1 MRRAVSIVVGASA
14 ALALAGTAGAAAWKY
29 SANEG
34 RPVGTWQEATGAART
49 PVAAQEPAAGTSTP
63 GPLTSTPAP
72 GADAGGAKPQASG
85 SASPSVSPTGAG
97 TRTAESA
104 TAKGGD
110 GRQKVGELL
119 SINKLLGYGAP
130 EREVFHYPQASYVKV
145 HFSRMTM
152 LPGDYVTVSDAKG
165 RESYRYDAP
174 RLLDGVA
181 TDRWAMSITGDTA
194 VVEMHRGGGN
204 LVGSLLGRLGVNVD
218 QVARGYSRK
227 EQSRVPEDQLT
238 APGRTGRE
246 ESVCG
251 ADESSDAVCYRSAD
265 PVAYTRSKAIARLL
279 INGTELCTGWRV
291 GTKNRM
297 LTNNH
302 CFSTSATAYE
312 TEVWF
317 NYQCATCG
325 GFEVFRPTKVWGD
338 KVLATEHILDYTL
351 FTVSDF
357 RSVQKF
363 GHLTLDTARPGKGQE
378 LYVPQHPA
386 GEPTRIA
393 GRSGERAGTCAVADP
408 AFDGY
413 AQNSD
418 VSYYCDTEG
427 GSSGSPVLS
436 RKTNKVV
443 ALHHFGGCPNSGV
456 RADLLNAKVR
466 SYL

>member
-1 MRRAVSIVVGASA
+1 MNLRRAVSIVVGASA

-29 SANEG
+29 SASEG
-34 RPVGTWQEATGAART
+34 RPVGSWQEGVGSPRT
-49 PVAAQEPAAGTSTP
+49 PVAAQQPAAATGTS
-63 GPLTSTPAP
+63 GQVSSSPAASA
-72 GADAGGAKPQASG
+72 GAATAEPQASA
-85 SASPSVSPTGAG
+85 SATSAPTESG
-97 TRTAESA
+97 RLTAESA
-104 TAKGGD
+104 TVKLGD
-110 GRQKVGELL
+110 GRQRVGELL
-119 SINKLLGYGAP
+119 AINKLLGYGKP

-165 RESYRYDAP
+165 KESYRYAAP

-194 VVEMHRGGGN
+194 VVEMHRGGGS

-218 QVARGYSRK
+218 RVARGYSRQ
-227 EQSRVPEDQLT
+227 EQARVPENQLL

-251 ADESSDAVCYRSAD
+251 SDESSDAVCYRSSD

-291 GTKNRM
+291 GAKNRM

-302 CFSTSATAYE
+302 CFNTSANAYE

-325 GFEVFRPTKVWGD
+325 GFEVFRPTKVWGAR
-338 KVLATEHILDYTL
+338 VLATERILDYTL
-351 FTVSDF
+351 FTVSNF
-357 RSVQKF
+357 RQVQKF
-363 GHLTLDTARPGKGQE
+363 GYLTLDTVRPGRGQV

-393 GRSGERAGTCAVADP
+393 GRRGERAGTCAVADP

-413 AQNSD
+413 ARDSD

-456 RADLLNAKVR
+456 RADLLNAKIR

>member
-29 SANEG
+29 SADEG
-34 RPVGTWQEATGAART
+34 RPVGSWQEAGGSART
-49 PVAAQEPAAGTSTP
+49 PVAAEQPAAGTATA
-63 GPLTSTPAP
+63 GPVPSSPA
-72 GADAGGAKPQASG
+72 AGIEARAAKPHASATAT
-85 SASPSVSPTGAG
+85 ASPGG
-97 TRTAESA
+97 TRTRSPESA
-104 TAKGGD
+104 TAESGGD

-119 SINKLLGYGAP
+119 SIDKLLGYGAP
-130 EREVFHYPQASYVKV
+130 EREVFHYPRASYVKV
-145 HFSRMTM
+145 HFSRMAM
-152 LPGDYVTVSDAKG
+152 LPGDYVTVSDAHG
-165 RESYRYDAP
+165 QESYRYDAP

-218 QVARGYSRK
+218 QVARGYSRQ
-227 EQSRVPEDQLT
+227 EQARVPGSQPT

-251 ADESSDAVCYRSAD
+251 SDESRDAVCYRSAD

-291 GTKNRM
+291 GNKNRM

-302 CFSTSATAYE
+302 CFDDSANAYE

-325 GFEVFRPTKVWGD
+325 GFQVFRPTKVWGD
-338 KVLATEHILDYTL
+338 KVLATEHVLDFTL
-351 FTVSDF
+351 FTVENF

-363 GHLTLDTARPGKGQE
+363 GHLTLDTTRPVRGQE

-393 GRSGERAGTCAVADP
+393 GRRGERAGTCAVADP

-413 AQNSD
+413 AQDSD

-456 RADLLNAKVR
+456 RADLLNAKLR

>member
-1 MRRAVSIVVGASA
+1 VNLRRAVSIVVGASA
-14 ALALAGTAGAAAWKY
+14 ALVLAGTAGAAAWKY
-29 SANEG
+29 SADEG
-34 RPVGTWQEATGAART
+34 RPVGSWQEAAGSART
-49 PVAAQEPAAGTSTP
+49 PVAAQQPAAGTATP
-63 GPLTSTPAP
+63 GPISSSPVTGT
-72 GADAGGAKPQASG
+72 GAGDAEPQASA
-85 SASPSVSPTGAG
+85 SATPSQAGAKV
-97 TRTAESA
+97 AESA
-104 TAKGGD
+104 TAGGGD

-119 SINKLLGYGAP
+119 SIDKLLGYGAP
-130 EREVFHYPQASYVKV
+130 QREVFHYPQASYVKV

-152 LPGDYVTVSDAKG
+152 LPGDYVTVSDGKG
-165 RESYRYDAP
+165 EESYRYDAP
-174 RLLDGVA
+174 RLLDGTP

-218 QVARGYSRK
+218 RVARGYSRK
-227 EQSRVPEDQLT
+227 EQARVPEEQLT

-251 ADESSDAVCYRSAD
+251 SDESSDAVCYRSAD

-291 GTKNRM
+291 GSKNRM

-302 CFSTSATAYE
+302 CFDNSADAYE

-325 GFEVFRPTKVWGD
+325 GFEVFKPTKVWGD
-338 KVLATEHILDYTL
+338 KVLATEHVLDFTL
-351 FTVSDF
+351 FTVSNF
-357 RSVQKF
+357 SAVQKF
-363 GHLTLDTARPGKGQE
+363 GYLSLDTVRPARSQE

-393 GRSGERAGTCAVADP
+393 GRLGEKAGTCAVADP

-436 RKTNKVV
+436 RRTNKVV

-456 RADLLNAKVR
+456 RADLLNAKIR

>member
-1 MRRAVSIVVGASA
+1 MDLRRAVSIVVGASA

-29 SANEG
+29 SADEG
-34 RPVGTWQEATGAART
+34 RPVGTWREAGSSRT
-49 PVAAQEPAAGTSTP
+49 PVSAEQPATGGAAATAG
-63 GPLTSTPAP
+63 P
-72 GADAGGAKPQASG
+72 GAAEPQGPASA
-85 SASPSVSPTGAG
+85 SASPPASPATPAAQPGAG
-97 TRTAESA
+97 TPESA
-104 TAKGGD
+104 RVRSD
-110 GRQKVGELL
+110 GRQQVGELL
-119 SINKLLGYGAP
+119 STDKLLGYGAP
-130 EREVFHYPQASYVKV
+130 EREVFRYPRASYVKV
-145 HFSRMTM
+145 HFSRMAM
-152 LPGDYVTVSDAKG
+152 LPGDYLTVSDARG
-165 RESYRYDAP
+165 EESHRYDAP
-174 RLLDGVA
+174 KPAARGA
-181 TDRWAMSITGDTA
+181 AGRWAMSITGDTA
-194 VVEMHRGGGN
+194 VVEMHRGGGS

-218 QVARGYSRK
+218 RVARGYTHE
-227 EQSRVPEDQLT
+227 EQARIPEEQLT

-251 ADESSDAVCYRSAD
+251 SNQSSDAVCYRSAD

-291 GTKNRM
+291 GAKNRM

-302 CFSTSATAYE
+302 CFDSSANAYE

-338 KVLATEHILDYTL
+338 KVLATEHVLDYTL
-351 FTVSDF
+351 FTVGNF

-363 GHLTLDTARPGKGQE
+363 GYLTLDRIRPARGQE

-393 GRSGERAGTCAVADP
+393 GRRGERAGTCAVVDP

-413 AQNSD
+413 ARDSD

-436 RKTNKVV
+436 RRTNRVV

-456 RADLLNAKVR
+456 RADLLVAKIK